1 MAATEHAGS
10 VETRTSW
17 LVATAA
23 VAILSVS
30 FGAPIIVVV
39 ALPSI
44 AADLGEAR
52 AVPALASSLA
62 YLGAGAGG
70 VPMGWLAGRF
80 GMRRVAMAGG
90 AMVCAGLLL
99 ASGGAAWQL
108 LLGYGLLVGLLGNG
122 ALFPPMMA
130 YVSLWF
136 DRRRGAA
143 LALVSSGQYVA
154 GALWPALFER
164 AVAAFGWQ
172 RTMLGF
178 GLLAAAAVVPL
189 AALVLRPPP
198 SPSVPAPGAGPA
210 GEPSAGAPVL
220 RLPPGLALALLALA
234 SFLCCVPMA
243 MPAAHLVAF
252 CGDLGIA
259 ASRGALML
267 SLLLATAFVA
277 RQFWGWISDRIG
289 GLNTLLAGSAA
300 QTLGMAGFLLTQ
312 DEAGLFFVAAAYGL
326 GFSGLVPAYVLTVR
340 ELFPAREAAW
350 RVPVLLF
357 VSLFGMAA
365 GAWLAGFL
373 FDRFGNYAV
382 AWEAGI
388 ACNLANLAVLGGLA
402 LRQGRGPWRVPA

>member
-1 MAATEHAGS
+1 MAAAEQAGS

-17 LVATAA
+17 LVAAAA

-70 VPMGWLAGRF
+70 VLMGWLAGRV
-80 GMRRVAMAGG
+80 GTRPVAVAGG
-90 AMVCAGLLL
+90 AMVCAGLAL
-99 ASGGAAWQL
+99 AAGGAAWQL

-122 ALFPPMMA
+122 ALFPPMMT

-136 DRRRGAA
+136 DRRRGTA

-164 AVAAFGWQ
+164 AVAALGWQ

-178 GLLAAAAVVPL
+178 GLLAAAVTVPL

-198 SPSVPAPGAGPA
+198 VPAPGAGPA
-210 GEPSAGAPVL
+210 AVGPPAGAPVL
-220 RLPPGLALALLALA
+220 RLPPNSALALLALA

-289 GLNTLLAGSAA
+289 GLHTLLAGSAA
-300 QTLGMAGFLLTQ
+300 QTVGMAGFLLTQ

-357 VSLFGMAA
+357 LSLCGMAA

-388 ACNLANLAVLGGLA
+388 ACNLANLAVLGVLA
-402 LRQGRGPWRVPA
+402 LRQDGRPRPVPA

>member
-1 MAATEHAGS
+1 MAAAEQAGR

-17 LVATAA
+17 PVATAA

-30 FGAPIIVVV
+30 FGAPLIVVV

-44 AADLGEAR
+44 AADLGKAR

-62 YLGAGAGG
+62 HLGAGAGG
-70 VPMGWLAGRF
+70 VPMGWLAGRV
-80 GMRRVAMAGG
+80 GTWPVAVAGG
-90 AMVCAGLLL
+90 AMVCAGLAL
-99 ASGGAAWQL
+99 AAGGAAWQL

-122 ALFPPMMA
+122 ALFPPMMT
-130 YVSLWF
+130 YVSLWSG
-136 DRRRGAA
+136 RRRGAA

-164 AVAAFGWQ
+164 AVAAYGWQ
-172 RTMLGF
+172 RTMLVF
-178 GLLAAAAVVPL
+178 GLLAAAVTVPL

-198 SPSVPAPGAGPA
+198 VPPPGAGPA
-210 GEPSAGAPVL
+210 AAGPRAGAPVL
-220 RLPPGLALALLALA
+220 RLPPDLALALLALA

-289 GLNTLLAGSAA
+289 GLRTLLAGSAA
-300 QTLGMAGFLLTQ
+300 QVLGMAGFLLTQ
-312 DEAGLFFVAAAYGL
+312 DEAGIFFVAAAYGL
-326 GFSGLVPAYVLTVR
+326 GFSGLVPAHVLTVR

-350 RVPVLLF
+350 RVPILLF
-357 VSLFGMAA
+357 LSLCGMAA

-388 ACNLANLAVLGGLA
+388 ACNLANLAVLGLLA
-402 LRQGRGPWRVPA
+402 LRRGGRPRPVPA

>member
-1 MAATEHAGS
+1 MAITKPADSIES
-10 VETRTSW
+10 RTSW
-17 LVATAA
+17 LVAITA
-23 VAILSVS
+23 VLILSVS
-30 FGAPIIVVV
+30 FGAPIVVVV
-39 ALPSI
+39 ALRPI
-44 AADLGEAR
+44 AAALGDAR
-52 AVPALASSLA
+52 EIPALASSLT
-62 YLGAGAGG
+62 YLGAGLGG
-70 VPMGWLAGRF
+70 MLMGWLAGWIGTRP
-80 GMRRVAMAGG
+80 VAINGG
-90 AMVCAGLLL
+90 VMVCAGLML

-108 LLGYGLLVGLLGNG
+108 LLGYGVLVGLLGNG
-122 ALFPPMMA
+122 ALFPPMMT

-136 DRRRGAA
+136 DRRRGTA

-154 GALWPALFER
+154 GALWPAVFER

-172 RTMLGF
+172 RTMMGF
-178 GLLAAAAVVPL
+178 GLLVAAITVPL

-198 SPSVPAPGAGPA
+198 VPLPAAGRAA
-210 GEPSAGAPVL
+210 GPSAGAPVL
-220 RLPPGLALALLALA
+220 RLPPNLALALLSIA

-267 SLLLATAFVA
+267 SVLLATAFLA

-289 GLNTLLAGSAA
+289 GLNTLLCGSAA
-300 QTLGMAGFLLTQ
+300 QVLGMVGFLLTQ
-312 DEAGLFFVAAAYGL
+312 DETGLFFVSAAYGL

-340 ELFPAREAAW
+340 ELFPVREAAW

-357 VSLFGMAA
+357 LSLCGMAA

-373 FDRFGNYAV
+373 YDRFGNYAV

-388 ACNLANLAVLGGLA
+388 ACNLANLAVLGFLA
-402 LRQGRGPWRVPA
+402 LRQGRRLRPALA

>member
-1 MAATEHAGS
+1 MAASGPAAGS
-10 VETRTSW
+10 IETRTSW
-17 LVATAA
+17 LIATAA
-23 VAILSVS
+23 VVILSVS
-30 FGAPIIVVV
+30 FGAPLIVVV

-44 AADLGEAR
+44 AADLGDAR

-70 VPMGWLAGRF
+70 VLMGWLAGRI
-80 GMRRVAMAGG
+80 GTRPVAVAGG

-99 ASGGAAWQL
+99 AAGGAAWQL
-108 LLGYGLLVGLLGNG
+108 LLGYGVLVGLLGNG
-122 ALFPPMMA
+122 ALFPPMMT

-136 DRRRGAA
+136 DRRRGTA

-164 AVAAFGWQ
+164 SVAAFGWQ

-178 GLLAAAAVVPL
+178 GLLVAAVIVPL
-189 AALVLRPPP
+189 AAMVLRPPP
-198 SPSVPAPGAGPA
+198 LPPPSAGLAVGPR
-210 GEPSAGAPVL
+210 AGAPVL
-220 RLPPGLALALLALA
+220 RLPPNLALLLLAVA

-252 CGDLGIA
+252 CSDLGIA

-277 RQFWGWISDRIG
+277 RQFWGWVADRIG
-289 GLNTLLAGSAA
+289 GLHTLLAGSAA
-300 QTLGMAGFLLTQ
+300 QILGMAGFLLTQ

-350 RVPVLLF
+350 RVPSLLF
-357 VSLFGMAA
+357 LALCGMAT

-373 FDRFGNYAV
+373 YDRFGNYAV

-388 ACNLANLAVLGGLA
+388 ACNLANLAVLGLLA
-402 LRQGRGPWRVPA
+402 LRQDKRLRPALA